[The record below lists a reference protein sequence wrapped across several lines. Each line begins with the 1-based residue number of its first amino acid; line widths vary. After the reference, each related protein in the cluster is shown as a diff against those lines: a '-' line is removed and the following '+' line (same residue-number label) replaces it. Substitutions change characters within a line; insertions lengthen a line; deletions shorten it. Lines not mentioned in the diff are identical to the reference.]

1 MLPILLLSNWVK
13 YPTVPTLVAAPNKTF
28 LIKQIIKMPKGT
40 YLLPV
45 GNATGTGGY
54 LRVLGNKEGTGKFEV
69 YYSVVQCGYDAPA
82 VIHGHFRVIAG
93 TKLITL
99 ALAVSRSKQ

>member
-1 MLPILLLSNWVK
+1 MLLRSTVSLGGGW

-28 LIKQIIKMPKGT
+28 LIKQIIKMPMGT

-54 LRVLGNKEGTGKFEV
+54 LRVLGNKEGTGKFE
-69 YYSVVQCGYDAPA
+69 
-82 VIHGHFRVIAG
+82 F
-93 TKLITL
+93 ITL
-99 ALAVSRSKQ
+99 LFSVAMMRLQLSMGISVLLLALIHLYQAQQTQWM